1 MKTIEINGKQYQEYD
16 VVMLPTEI
24 MTGIVLHGTG
34 IDPYY
39 DTNTNAGMFDA
50 LNAVQNIGGICQ
62 HLYFISDEK
71 IVKEDWVYDE
81 YNNKIYQ
88 ATDVVIH
95 NMKSLDYEPFL
106 KKIIATTDETLSVVK
121 ERAGD
126 NIWTRQLPQVPK
138 QFVEHF
144 IESYNTGNKISKVL
158 VECIGLRCKDKT
170 LKYFVKLNKNNEVSV
185 LIEQSPVDAKESSVI
200 DALKD
205 ISNHLDKMNSKFEKQ
220 ETLEEAAGKYVYE
233 HYKSYAYKDELELI
247 FIDGARHQA
256 ERMSSTTQQLINSL
270 KECLGWMESLRV
282 SGDAGNWDWKDDE
295 YTRAQELLNRTKN

>member
-1 MKTIEINGKQYQEYD
+1 MKTIEINGKQYQEYS
-16 VVMLPTEI
+16 VVMLPTEN

-88 ATDVVIH
+88 ATDIVIH

-126 NIWTRQLPQVPK
+126 NVWTQQLPQIPQ
-138 QFVEHF
+138 QFVKYF
-144 IESYNTGNKISKVL
+144 IESYNAGNKISKVL
-158 VECIGLRCKDKT
+158 VEVECPQCLDWGFVSQCKNDCNQK
-170 LKYFVKLNKNNEVSV
+170 FVQIKLTKDNKVSV
-185 LIEQSPVDAKESSVI
+185 LIEQSPVEAM
-200 DALKD
+200 
-205 ISNHLDKMNSKFEKQ
+205 NDK
-220 ETLEEAAGKYVYE
+220 
-233 HYKSYAYKDELELI
+233 
-247 FIDGARHQA
+247 
-256 ERMSSTTQQLINSL
+256 STTQQLINSL

-282 SGDAGNWDWKDDE
+282 SGDAGNWDWEDDE
-295 YTRAQELLNRTKN
+295 YTRAQELLNRIKN